1 MIPLTTFETIIENI
15 NQIKSFKKGYVTNL
29 FKTEKDI
36 KSYLKQSKIFYS
48 LGSESFFLIIEN
60 DSFYNLF
67 FISTSNSQLS
77 KDLSV
82 LKKLINCKPIVV
94 DIVTK
99 DAFPLEKKVFEE
111 NDFKNY
117 TTLVR
122 MSRMKYDPD
131 IQTES
136 NPNIFL
142 AKSEQVEEIL
152 GLLYTNFDQKAEQ
165 LPDKVQVLEW
175 INNNCIYTYM
185 HDSKIIGLIIFE
197 IIGITLYLR
206 YWFVNAGFRDR
217 KIGSELFSYFLHAGK
232 ETKRQLFW
240 VLQSNENAIKRYK
253 HFGFEAENMFNFVL
267 INKNKI

>member
-1 MIPLTTFETIIENI
+1 MIPLTTFETIIESI
-15 NQIKSFKKGYVTNL
+15 NQIKSFKKGYVTNF

-36 KSYLKQSKIFYS
+36 KSYITRSKIFYT
-48 LGSESFFLIIEN
+48 LGSESFFLLIEN

-77 KDLSV
+77 KDLSTF
-82 LKKLINCKPIVV
+82 KKLINYKPIVV

-99 DAFPLEKKVFEE
+99 DIFSSEKQVFEE
-111 NDFKNY
+111 NDYENY

-122 MSRMKYDPD
+122 MSRLKYDPD
-131 IQTES
+131 IQTEL
-136 NPNIFL
+136 NPNVIL
-142 AKSEQVEEIL
+142 AKSEQIEEVF

-185 HDSKIIGLIIFE
+185 HESKIIGFIIFE

-206 YWFVNAGFRDR
+206 YWFVNPGFRDR
-217 KIGSELFSYFLHAGK
+217 KIGSVLFSYFLHSGK

-253 HFGFEAENMFNFVL
+253 HFGFEAEKMFNYVM
-267 INKNKI
+267 INKK